1 MILNNWSVVKRDPY
15 IAPEMQSSC
24 LRGQVT
30 GHSEI
35 ADGEYVTT
43 SSIISNADGK
53 ITTVS
58 GSVYELGDVDPE
70 YEKVY
75 PNAAERIFQESV

>member
-1 MILNNWSVVKRDPY
+1 MCIRD
-15 IAPEMQSSC
+15 
-24 LRGQVT
+24 R
-30 GHSEI
+30 
-35 ADGEYVTT
+35 YVTT